1 MIQTIYYVF
10 LFWRKQKLLNM
21 KRRTQNYQVSSPF
34 AVWCSVTYLYFFF
47 AGHST
52 FSSTRIIWLTTPYW
66 IPKWQITHQSVS
78 NTRDI
83 RIHSIYLLFPCE
95 HILLSL
101 SFLWHYVQLL
111 NGFLL
116 LCGCDNNEVGW
127 SSGMCNI
134 LHQWYKY

>member
-1 MIQTIYYVF
+1 MNIIPHKPI
-10 LFWRKQKLLNM
+10 WKDM
-21 KRRTQNYQVSSPF
+21 KNYTSTREAHELSKYLQHSPCDTQLD
-34 AVWCSVTYLYFFF
+34 TYFFF
-47 AGHST
+47 TGHST

-116 LCGCDNNEVGW
+116 LCGCDDNEVGW

-134 LHQWYKY
+134 LHKWCKY